1 MSAVKQIHPLLGA
14 VLLACAPLAHADTLQ
29 LPNVRIVTPSD
40 AQRTA
45 MSRWDSQAPAPA
57 FRAYKDPVSG
67 VLVDQSPEEAL
78 KASGT
83 QSKAAARS
91 APPITFTSPKGGV
104 IMSLDDS
111 AMSNSVVTR
120 DASGRPVM
128 QCVTGTEAALD
139 VLTRK
144 TVKEDRHDH

>member
-1 MSAVKQIHPLLGA
+1 MSAAKPSHSLLGV
-14 VLLACAPLAHADTLQ
+14 VLLACAPFAHADTLQ

-45 MSRWDSQAPAPA
+45 MSRWDSQATAPA
-57 FRAYKDPVSG
+57 LRAYKDPVSG
-67 VLVDQSPEEAL
+67 ELIDQSPEEAL
-78 KASGT
+78 RAGVQLKS
-83 QSKAAARS
+83 AARS
-91 APPITFTSPKGGV
+91 APPITFTSPNGGV
-104 IMSLDDS
+104 IMSLDES

-120 DASGRPVM
+120 DARGRPVM
-128 QCVTGTEAALD
+128 QCVTGTAAALD